1 MSSPSIHFQIQYDD
15 ESVINRLLELDS
27 PVLYENMLPYLYE
40 VSLAPSSLLCR
51 NDTSIACWS
60 IL

>member
-1 MSSPSIHFQIQYDD
+1 MQYDD

-40 VSLAPSSLLCR
+40 VSNPSPPLCR
-51 NDTSIACWS
+51 RKDTSIDCWS
-60 IL
+60 IW